1 MAKRRLWD
9 VCLMA
14 MLGVVMLA
22 SKEALA
28 FLPNIELVSLFTIL
42 FTLVFRQR
50 VLGALGVFLLL
61 EGLLYGFG
69 SWWVMYLYIWPLLAL
84 LTWLFRWMKRG
95 WQWAILAGL
104 YGLAFGTLCSL
115 VYLPVGGPSMALAWV
130 QKDPHRANPTVLSIK
145 AFSFPPAGVST
156 PAPGAYYR
164 WRSGWR
170 RAVVGWCVPRSRT

>member
-95 WQWAILAGL
+95 WQWAIFAGL

-115 VYLPVGGPSMALAWV
+115 VYLPVGGPSMMLAWIISGLTFDV
-130 QKDPHRANPTVLSIK
+130 GHAVGNFFLALVL
-145 AFSFPPAGVST
+145 
-156 PAPGAYYR
+156 YR
-164 WRSGWR
+164 PLR
-170 RAVVGWCVPRSRT
+170 RALQEMERRLPGT